1 MWVCVQCM
9 LVIIFFFFLLLL
21 LFLLCFRNICRSLE
35 VRETGDRLVV
45 RSSWRGLF
53 EIIYEGDANTGAE
66 GVGVF
71 NMFLLEL
78 QLTLLYPNV
87 RTQLDR
93 IEWNRRAGQ
102 AGQQS
107 GLQWSG
113 LGWRREQDWTELY
126 CCLCTVLHYIEIIL
140 FGWKCM

>member
-1 MWVCVQCM
+1 M

-53 EIIYEGDANTGAE
+53 EIVYEGDANTGAE
-66 GVGVF
+66 GVAVF

-113 LGWRREQDWTELY
+113 LG
-126 CCLCTVLHYIEIIL
+126 
-140 FGWKCM
+140 